1 MTTYKKQWKNMTSM
15 EKNAFL
21 WAVSDETAGDRLI
34 DRLSD
39 LGREGKNDVP
49 EYTFTMQIN
58 GVDVDAE
65 RVIERMEQACE
76 YTAAVKSREALEA
89 KFNELSEAFEPI
101 KSILDAA
108 EARLRADLGIEKD
121 SWDY

>member
-1 MTTYKKQWKNMTSM
+1 M
-15 EKNAFL
+15 EKNVFL
-21 WAVSDETAGDRLI
+21 WSIAEGDHRKIDE
-34 DRLSD
+34 LSE
-39 LGREGKNDVP
+39 RGKSP
-49 EYTFTMQIN
+49 ESKTPSFTFTMQIN
-58 GVDVDAE
+58 GVEVDAE
-65 RVIERMEQACE
+65 RVMERMEQACE

-101 KSILDAA
+101 KSILDTA